1 MLGKYLFTHAAGY
14 EGGVIISNAV
24 FRLPRKVDYK
34 WLPWCTYTE
43 PELASVGMNEKAAE
57 KAGIEFSVWKED
69 FADNDRA
76 RAEGAS
82 IGKIKLLLD
91 KKEKPLGVQ
100 IVGVHAGEIAA
111 EWVAA
116 LNAK

>member
-1 MLGKYLFTHAAGY
+1 M
-14 EGGVIISNAV
+14 E
-24 FRLPRKVDYK
+24 
-34 WLPWCTYTE
+34 
-43 PELASVGMNEKAAE
+43 
-57 KAGIEFSVWKED
+57 ED

-82 IGKIKLLLD
+82 TGKIKLLLD

-116 LNAK
+116 LNAKIGLASMVSAIHPYPTVSEINKRVAGKVLSSKLFSEKVRKTLGFIFDYKGRACSLD